1 MENIGSKFELGQVV
15 QTRTIAT
22 EIENN
27 KQFEKEVYTA
37 FEKYIQCD
45 WGDTHAEDK
54 PLNDRAVAENNDRI
68 VAKYKTSLGDI
79 FIITEYDRSYTTIM
93 FANEY

>member
-1 MENIGSKFELGQVV
+1 MENKESKFELGQVV

-27 KQFEKEVYTA
+27 ETFRNEIIKA
-37 FEKYIQCD
+37 FNRYITCD
-45 WGDTHAEDK
+45 WGDTCKEDQE
-54 PLNDRAVAENNDRI
+54 LNNEAVKNNNDRI
-68 VAKYKTSLGDI
+68 VAKYITSKGNI
-79 FIITEYDRSYTTIM
+79 FIITEYDRSYTTIL

>member
-1 MENIGSKFELGQVV
+1 MLKFELGQVV
-15 QTRTIAT
+15 QTRTIAN
-22 EIENN
+22 EIEND
-27 KQFEKEVYTA
+27 KQFEKEVAEA
-37 FEKYIQCD
+37 FTKYVNCN

-54 PLNDRAVAENNDRI
+54 KLNDNAVKNNDDRI
-68 VAKYKTSLGDI
+68 VAKYITSKGDI